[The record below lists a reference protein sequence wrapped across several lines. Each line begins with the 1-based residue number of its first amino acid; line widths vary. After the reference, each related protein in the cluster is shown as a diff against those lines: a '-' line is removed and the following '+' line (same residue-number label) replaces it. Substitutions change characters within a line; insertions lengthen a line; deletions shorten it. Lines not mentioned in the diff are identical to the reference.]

1 METIKIIARIRSD
14 FPEKFGI
21 PRQSGVVP
29 ETRAEIVFE
38 KPYQNPDALRGVEG
52 FSHLWLIWGFSAC
65 ERMLGRRRCARRG
78 WAATR
83 AWVCS
88 PRGRRFAPIP
98 SGCRP

>member
-14 FPEKFGI
+14 FPQKFGI

-52 FSHLWLIWGFSAC
+52 FSHLWLIWGVSAC
-65 ERMLGRRRCARRG
+65 ERDAPAEAGRQ
-78 WAATR
+78 R
-83 AWVCS
+83 AHGRVRHAVAVS
-88 PRGRRFAPIP
+88 PQSHRSVVRDA
-98 SGCRP
+98 

>member
-14 FPEKFGI
+14 FPQKFGI

-65 ERMLGRRRCARRG
+65 ERDAAEAGRQ
-78 WAATR
+78 R
-83 AWVCS
+83 AHGRVRHAVAVS
-88 PRGRRFAPIP
+88 PQSHRAVVRDA
-98 SGCRP
+98 